1 MEQKYR
7 KYKEKYL
14 KEKVKN
20 NQDGE
25 SKVKIVNITP
35 QTLYNIMNSNL
46 NFLLVNTLSN
56 NLFITL
62 KNNAE
67 IIFMKSSGKE
77 RTLQVSLVDLENK
90 DMIILYCANYSC
102 NASIKYHNDNM
113 KNLKNVYHFK
123 GGMFE
128 WLSMALLFSDKIGVF
143 NSETN
148 QFLNKR
154 ELQELYKKNMHLL
167 ESHKYKKN
175 NYEKYDF
182 VLQNSYINPFE
193 NMEFK
198 TDIERIKVQSSK
210 TMQNKVCVVT
220 GGTSG
225 LGLASVKMLLDN
237 GAKHVTLTYFNNFER
252 ANKIR
257 DELSKNYNINRF
269 HVLKADARTVD
280 GNMRTFNKEER
291 KKYLNDET
299 LIPVN
304 CVNINAGIFGPAN
317 LNKKH
322 VHNISVDDYDK
333 VMDINLKAYFLGIQH
348 FVKQAIDNNVTDGS
362 VVCIKS
368 IYGSTGSL
376 FSNIAYQTS
385 KHGVMGLVRQ
395 SAIELARENKKLKI
409 KYPIRVNAVS
419 PTFTNTA
426 LTRPFLNK
434 NIIDETI
441 KNSNTN
447 GKLPQKEDV
456 ANAVMFLL
464 SDNSKSI
471 TGIDLPVDCGV
482 LAESVPTYSEIL
494 MLNNQNID
502 ELSCCGEVTDKEN
515 NNNSD
520 LNLNKLFQ
528 EKNLNLKNNEL
539 NEDSEISFLY

>member
-154 ELQELYKKNMHLL
+154 E
-167 ESHKYKKN
+167 
-175 NYEKYDF
+175 
-182 VLQNSYINPFE
+182 
-193 NMEFK
+193 
-198 TDIERIKVQSSK
+198 
-210 TMQNKVCVVT
+210 
-220 GGTSG
+220 
-225 LGLASVKMLLDN
+225 
-237 GAKHVTLTYFNNFER
+237 
-252 ANKIR
+252 
-257 DELSKNYNINRF
+257 
-269 HVLKADARTVD
+269 
-280 GNMRTFNKEER
+280 
-291 KKYLNDET
+291 
-299 LIPVN
+299 
-304 CVNINAGIFGPAN
+304 
-317 LNKKH
+317 
-322 VHNISVDDYDK
+322 
-333 VMDINLKAYFLGIQH
+333 
-348 FVKQAIDNNVTDGS
+348 
-362 VVCIKS
+362 
-368 IYGSTGSL
+368 
-376 FSNIAYQTS
+376 
-385 KHGVMGLVRQ
+385 
-395 SAIELARENKKLKI
+395 
-409 KYPIRVNAVS
+409 
-419 PTFTNTA
+419 
-426 LTRPFLNK
+426 
-434 NIIDETI
+434 
-441 KNSNTN
+441 
-447 GKLPQKEDV
+447 
-456 ANAVMFLL
+456 
-464 SDNSKSI
+464 
-471 TGIDLPVDCGV
+471 
-482 LAESVPTYSEIL
+482 
-494 MLNNQNID
+494 
-502 ELSCCGEVTDKEN
+502 
-515 NNNSD
+515 
-520 LNLNKLFQ
+520 
-528 EKNLNLKNNEL
+528 
-539 NEDSEISFLY
+539 